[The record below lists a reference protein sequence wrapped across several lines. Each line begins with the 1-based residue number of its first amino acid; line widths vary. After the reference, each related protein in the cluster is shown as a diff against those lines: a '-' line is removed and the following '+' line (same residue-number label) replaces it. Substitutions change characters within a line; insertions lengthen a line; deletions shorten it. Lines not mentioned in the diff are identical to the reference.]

1 MGSEQTRKEHTERY
15 AERKKFSD
23 ELEAH
28 RKTESHFGTTGKER
42 HNRVMINEADMHGV
56 AQFEIRAS
64 EQACINIIKAAK
76 SAEESRVTGRWKF
89 K

>member
-1 MGSEQTRKEHTERY
+1 
-15 AERKKFSD
+15 
-23 ELEAH
+23 
-28 RKTESHFGTTGKER
+28 
-42 HNRVMINEADMHGV
+42 MINEADMHGV
-56 AQFEIRAS
+56 AQFENRAS